1 MDLVFPELYER
12 DGTNLDWVRLGKD
25 TGLGKE

>member
-25 TGLGKE
+25 TLGKE